1 MKSLSTLMLMTLSWL
16 SLASPA
22 LAQTKIGEMSL
33 DRWAKM
39 REVERYQLNIA
50 EKYFKE
56 KKYDVA
62 MSEYEKYLSL
72 YEQSDAA
79 SFAQLKW
86 SLCLNNLRKQNT
98 AIKEGFQSVID
109 YWPDSPDA
117 AKASSPPWGA

>member
-1 MKSLSTLMLMTLSWL
+1 MKTFPIQILVA
-16 SLASPA
+16 LAVTIVTTPII
-22 LAQTKIGEMSL
+22 AQTKIDEMSL
-33 DRWAKM
+33 ERWAKL

-72 YEQSDAA
+72 YERSDAA

-86 SLCLNNLRKQNT
+86 FIMHL
-98 AIKEGFQSVID
+98 
-109 YWPDSPDA
+109 
-117 AKASSPPWGA
+117 

>member
-1 MKSLSTLMLMTLSWL
+1 M
-16 SLASPA
+16 SLASGTGS
-22 LAQTKIGEMSL
+22 TKIGEMSL

-72 YEQSDAA
+72 YEQSDG
-79 SFAQLKW
+79 F
-86 SLCLNNLRKQNT
+86 LRSTQMVVVP
-98 AIKEGFQSVID
+98 E
-109 YWPDSPDA
+109 
-117 AKASSPPWGA
+117 